1 MTCLENRLK
10 NAEDTLFQVQND
22 LDKLIKELENKP
34 ELFNIYLKVLKIRQT
49 ILDRDSEVKTFI
61 PFIPSN

>member
-49 ILDRDSEVKTFI
+49 ILERDSEVKTFI
-61 PFIPSN
+61 PTA

>member
-1 MTCLENRLK
+1 MTCLESRLK

-34 ELFNIYLKVLKIRQT
+34 ELFSIYLKVLKIRQT
-49 ILDRDSEVKTFI
+49 ILERDSEVKTFI
-61 PFIPSN
+61 PTV

>member
-1 MTCLENRLK
+1 MTCLESRLK

-34 ELFNIYLKVLKIRQT
+34 ELFSIYLKVLKIRQT

-61 PFIPSN
+61 PTI

>member
-1 MTCLENRLK
+1 MTCLEQRLK

-34 ELFNIYLKVLKIRQT
+34 ELFSIYLKVLKIRQT
-49 ILDRDSEVKTFI
+49 ILERDTEVKTFI
-61 PFIPSN
+61 PTA